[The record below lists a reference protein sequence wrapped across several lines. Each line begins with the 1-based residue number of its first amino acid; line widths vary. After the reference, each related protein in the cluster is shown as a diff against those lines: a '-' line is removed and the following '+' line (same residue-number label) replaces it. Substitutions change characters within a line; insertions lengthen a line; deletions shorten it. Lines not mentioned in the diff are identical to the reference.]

1 MAEAWIRGDPVALD
15 IAAREAARLLAQ
27 SRMPVIAGLGTD
39 VEGARA
45 AIALARHVGGAIDHM
60 HAAALLRDLDV
71 MRSGGMMTT
80 TPNEARL
87 RGDFL
92 LLAGP
97 GLIEAWAEL
106 PARLLQSGKPKRIVW
121 LCGGTDADGIGASV
135 ERIDGELPVL
145 LACLRAR
152 CAGRL
157 VRATPKQIEALA
169 ADLAK
174 ATFGVA
180 VWSAAALDELSVAM
194 LCGLVADLNAA
205 TRFSGLPLA
214 AGDNAA
220 AVLQVCGWSAGL
232 PPRTGFAR
240 GSGEHDSWRFEA
252 KRLVDSGEADCA
264 VWISALSATPPA
276 WTRAVPTIML
286 AHDAALCAKAA
297 VAIAVGRPGIDH
309 DAVAYFPATG
319 TLVPSLAE
327 QAAKAI
333 SVAGALEKIA
343 ALLPAGAPC

>member
-106 PARLLQSGKPKRIVW
+106 PARLLQSGSRNGSSG
-121 LCGGTDADGIGASV
+121 C
-135 ERIDGELPVL
+135 
-145 LACLRAR
+145 
-152 CAGRL
+152 
-157 VRATPKQIEALA
+157 
-169 ADLAK
+169 
-174 ATFGVA
+174 
-180 VWSAAALDELSVAM
+180 AAARTPMA
-194 LCGLVADLNAA
+194 
-205 TRFSGLPLA
+205 
-214 AGDNAA
+214 
-220 AVLQVCGWSAGL
+220 SA
-232 PPRTGFAR
+232 RR
-240 GSGEHDSWRFEA
+240 S
-252 KRLVDSGEADCA
+252 
-264 VWISALSATPPA
+264 SASTAN
-276 WTRAVPTIML
+276 
-286 AHDAALCAKAA
+286 C
-297 VAIAVGRPGIDH
+297 
-309 DAVAYFPATG
+309 
-319 TLVPSLAE
+319 
-327 QAAKAI
+327 
-333 SVAGALEKIA
+333 
-343 ALLPAGAPC
+343 PC